1 MKRDMMKRDL
11 MRRDWT
17 WRTLV
22 ALVFCAPL
30 GAAFAQTFPAGPVRI
45 VVPFQPGGSTDI
57 MGRAVAQ
64 KLTERF
70 RQTVVVENRSGANGT
85 IGAAYVAKSPADGH
99 TLLLVQSGFA
109 SNPSL
114 YKNLPYNQARD
125 LAPVTNL
132 ATGPMVL
139 VVHPSLPAVTVKQ
152 LIALARARPAEL
164 NFGSAGIGSIS
175 HLAVEYLNLTAGIR
189 MTHIPYKG
197 TGAALTDVM
206 GGQVPVYV
214 MNLFLSLPYVKS
226 GKLRA
231 LGISSLQRS
240 AIAPE
245 LPTIDEA
252 GVPGFEMTTWFGM
265 LTTGGSPRETIA
277 RMQQE
282 IAQVMGLP
290 DVKDRLAADGLTVVA
305 STPGEFAELVNREV
319 AKYTR
324 IIQAVGVKSAE

>member
-1 MKRDMMKRDL
+1 MKSNFPSRAVL
-11 MRRDWT
+11 AAV
-17 WRTLV
+17 LCV
-22 ALVFCAPL
+22 VH
-30 GAAFAQTFPAGPVRI
+30 GAVSAQNYPTGPVRI

-139 VVHPSLPAVTVKQ
+139 VVHPSLPAVSVKQ
-152 LIALARARPAEL
+152 LIALAKARPAEL

-175 HLAVEYLNLTAGIR
+175 HLVVEYLNLSAGIK

-206 GGQVPVYV
+206 SGQVPVYV

-226 GKLRA
+226 GRLRP
-231 LGISSLQRS
+231 LGITSLQRS
-240 AIAPE
+240 AITPE
-245 LPTIDEA
+245 LPTIEEA
-252 GVPGFEMTTWFGM
+252 GLPGFEMTTWFGM
-265 LTTGGSPRETIA
+265 LTTGGTPREVIA
-277 RMQQE
+277 RLQQE
-282 IAQVMGLP
+282 IAQVMGHP
-290 DVKDRLAADGLTVVA
+290 EVKDRLAADGLTVVA
-305 STPGEFAELVNREV
+305 NTPEQFAEFLNREV